1 MRSALLVPIILLSA
15 EFAAGQATLAPKI
28 PCGELRSLTA
38 VYISIA
44 TAVQSAATS
53 EVPENC
59 RVTGQ
64 ILPEVRFEVSL
75 PSAWNGHFYMF
86 GNGGYAGE
94 PLDAPGRIAQRN
106 RALRLGYA
114 VAQTNTGHDA
124 ASEPLGTF
132 AMNRQKLLDYAFRA
146 VHVTAEFGKRIA
158 STYYGQ
164 PVRRS
169 YFVGCSTGGRQA
181 LILAQR
187 FPNDFDGIIV
197 GAPVLDFT
205 GTMINYAWMGKG
217 LAAGPIPTGK
227 LKLLA
232 ERIYAEC
239 DGRDGLVDGL
249 IDDPRRCGFQ
259 PARDLPR
266 CAGDSESPDCFTAA
280 QVRAL
285 ERIYGGP
292 IVNGRKLFPGF
303 PVGAEVAGPN
313 GRPGWEN
320 WIVRDS
326 DRTIGINFAETFF
339 RYMAF
344 PQVDASYDWT
354 KLDFEIDPPRMEWI
368 RAVLDAT
375 DPDLT
380 AFAARGGRILMYYGW
395 ADPALNAMMGV
406 EYYEKVLVKM
416 GSFTSEFFR
425 LFMVPGMFHCGGG
438 VGCGTVDWFAS
449 LVEWVENKKAPESI
463 VGARMVD
470 GKTVRTRPLCPYP
483 QVARYKGSGSIDDAA
498 NFTCGKP

>member
-1 MRSALLVPIILLSA
+1 MRSALLIPIILMSA
-15 EFAAGQATLAPKI
+15 EFAAGQTTLAPKMR
-28 PCGELRSLTA
+28 CAELRSLTS
-38 VYISIA
+38 VWISIA
-44 TAVQSAATS
+44 TTVQGAATS
-53 EVPENC
+53 DAPENC

-64 ILPEVRFEVSL
+64 LLPEVRFEVSL
-75 PSAWNGHFYMF
+75 PAAWNGRFYMF

-94 PLDAPGRIAQRN
+94 SLDAPGRIAQRN

-124 ASEPLGTF
+124 AIEALGTF
-132 AMNRQKLLDYAFRA
+132 AVNRQKLLDYAFRA
-146 VHVTAEFGKRIA
+146 VHVTAEAGKRIA
-158 STYYGQ
+158 TTYYGA
-164 PVRRS
+164 PVQRS

-205 GTMINYAWMGKG
+205 GTMINYAWMGQG
-217 LAAGPIPTGK
+217 LAAGPIPVGK

-232 ERIYAEC
+232 ERVYAKC
-239 DGRDGLVDGL
+239 DGLDGLVDGL
-249 IDDPRRCGFQ
+249 IDDPRRCDFQ

-280 QVRAL
+280 QLRAL

-292 IVNGRKLFPGF
+292 IVNGRRLFPGF
-303 PVGAEVAGPN
+303 PVGAEVAGAN

-320 WIVRDS
+320 WIVRDG
-326 DRTIGINFAETFF
+326 DRTIGVNFAETFF

-344 PQVDASYDWT
+344 PQVDPSYDWT
-354 KLDFEIDPPRMEWI
+354 KLDFEADPPRMEWI

-380 AFAARGGRILMYYGW
+380 AFFARGGRILMYYGW

-406 EYYEKVLVKM
+406 EYYEKVLAKM
-416 GSFTSEFFR
+416 GAVTSDYFR

-438 VGCGTVDWFAS
+438 PGCGTVDWFAT
-449 LVEWVENKKAPESI
+449 LVEWVENRKAPESI

-470 GKTVRTRPLCPYP
+470 GKAVRTRPLCPYP